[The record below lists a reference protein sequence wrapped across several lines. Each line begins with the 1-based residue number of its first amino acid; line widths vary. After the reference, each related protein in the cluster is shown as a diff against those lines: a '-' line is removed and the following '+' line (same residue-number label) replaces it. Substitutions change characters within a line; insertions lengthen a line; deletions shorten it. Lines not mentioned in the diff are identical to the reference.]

1 LGFGFPAVVAISP
14 GKSIYATM
22 RSAFSTENMNTFMTK
37 VITGS
42 APTDPLP
49 KQGITIKKSSKWD
62 GKDAAPIQDSYDDL

>member
-1 LGFGFPAVVAISP
+1 
-14 GKSIYATM
+14 M

-42 APTDPLP
+42 APTDPIP